1 MSIAFTGLLIC
12 TVLAGCAGPLLNE
25 YTDYLGPGVGTV
37 EEKQILENLARFVDN
52 PWAIPGH
59 VELASG
65 TIQVTNQVGLVGRWT
80 NSHGFTG
87 ANATQSV
94 GSEFDITPAQTQ
106 DQESYNT
113 LPVTDSDDLRRLRAL
128 YNLAVCG
135 NRRVFAKEWDI
146 ADQKIFQPALPPT
159 PTKTSTPPITVHP
172 STVKEA
178 VSHILDEYYK
188 DTSPNPAKD
197 ALTSL
202 EVAING
208 LISDEDKK
216 QAIAAILSKYPKTS
230 PSDKDKLENEIL
242 ATLGDKATLNS
253 TYTYAAGAAK
263 ATTGKSESTKST
275 TGSPSGDTVSFE
287 NKRKLFIDSNEGL
300 GDSRWLFWTGASHL
314 DESKCL
320 TMILPPDTGGLTYLG
335 SARGHNF
342 WTSNTKKFSDLVLFV
357 LGGIPNTVGIHILA
371 EGTDG
376 GPSVP
381 PKSSTTQVLTGPGGS
396 LTLIPQKNR

>member
-1 MSIAFTGLLIC
+1 MSRLIITRVRSTAPISTGGRVRSVASSFLKLKRRHPVLPPSPSVRKLEECRDSWGRVMSIAFTGLLIC

-188 DTSPNPAKD
+188 DTDSEPCKRCAY
-197 ALTSL
+197 L
-202 EVAING
+202 
-208 LISDEDKK
+208 
-216 QAIAAILSKYPKTS
+216 
-230 PSDKDKLENEIL
+230 
-242 ATLGDKATLNS
+242 LGS
-253 TYTYAAGAAK
+253 C
-263 ATTGKSESTKST
+263 
-275 TGSPSGDTVSFE
+275 
-287 NKRKLFIDSNEGL
+287 NKRPRL
-300 GDSRWLFWTGASHL
+300 
-314 DESKCL
+314 
-320 TMILPPDTGGLTYLG
+320 
-335 SARGHNF
+335 
-342 WTSNTKKFSDLVLFV
+342 
-357 LGGIPNTVGIHILA
+357 
-371 EGTDG
+371 
-376 GPSVP
+376 
-381 PKSSTTQVLTGPGGS
+381 
-396 LTLIPQKNR
+396 